1 MSNQRSI
8 LSFFSNSG
16 ASAQPPKSAL
26 PQATKQA
33 SPPPPPP
40 PPPPSSRFV
49 PPPPRTSYSLP
60 PGAAPTAAA
69 TPRTPTPQPALSAI
83 TREQSRDI
91 LLQAGATVDGDD
103 LVFSS
108 LSPSRCRIVY
118 PRAEHIP
125 GLVSVNAILL
135 PVRYQDNFYH
145 NVADP
150 TRYASLFNRVILDE
164 DSKVV
169 GGIVGRLEESPF
181 ASSPTQL
188 AVYVQSLALSS
199 PYRGSGLMS
208 ATLRSIISTIE
219 ALNASDSFGS
229 IMTSLYCHVWTESD
243 DALRWYE
250 ANGFRRDAPEPL
262 ANYYFKLQ
270 PNTAWV
276 VRRDVARPSVPD
288 AIAKAQPQ
296 PRPQTASPPKGGPP
310 KSSAG
315 APPKLSSSQSY
326 QNSRPQNEWNDL
338 PADMVTVSGTPSA
351 TASGA
356 VSTAPSATG
365 SVASSRNVSHVNLAE
380 ASDDGNVPPP
390 PPAGSS
396 VKTSGTTR
404 KKRERAYPAAMFQ

>member
-8 LSFFSNSG
+8 LSFFTTGS
-16 ASAQPPKSAL
+16 ASYSSSAG
-26 PQATKQA
+26 PYGTSSSSAA
-33 SPPPPPP
+33 APPPPPP

-49 PPPPRTSYSLP
+49 PPPPRNGYSMP
-60 PGAAPTAAA
+60 PGIASTAAA
-69 TPRTPTPQPALSAI
+69 TPRTPAPQPTLSAI

-164 DSKVV
+164 DNKVV

-208 ATLRSIISTIE
+208 AALKSIISTIE
-219 ALNASDSFGS
+219 TLNASESFGS
-229 IMTSLYCHVWTESD
+229 IVTSLYCHVWTESD

-250 ANGFRRDAPEPL
+250 ANGFRRNDPEPL

-276 VRRDVARPSVPD
+276 VRRDVARPSVLN
-288 AIAKAQPQ
+288 AVAKAQPQ
-296 PRPQTASPPKGGPP
+296 TAGPPKGGPP

-315 APPKLSSSQSY
+315 APPKLSSSLSY
-326 QNSRPQNEWNDL
+326 QNSRPENEWNDL
-338 PADMVTVSGTPSA
+338 PADMVTVSGAPSA

-365 SVASSRNVSHVNLAE
+365 SVASSRNVSRVNLAD
-380 ASDDGNVPPP
+380 ASEDGNVPP